1 MNKVVPITKIIA
13 TMAFSIW
20 AIILN
25 THLQLIGLLA
35 IEIVILGIA
44 GLLVKQIKPIMALVA
59 FAILLGVVQ
68 YLGTGLVESAIVTG
82 LRMLC
87 MTFIFILLLAT
98 TKLQDLTAALVKQ
111 CHVPYEYAFMFTSA
125 LRFVPDF
132 LAESNAVREA
142 QTCRGMD
149 LKGSLAKRLKS
160 YTAVIQPLILK
171 SLGKSETMALSL
183 ELRGFGGKRN
193 MASGKV
199 AMGKVDA
206 LLTFIMLL
214 TTIVVLYI
222 RIGK

>member
-59 FAILLGVVQ
+59 FSILLGVVQ